1 MLPQI
6 SLRAS
11 EPFPVIK
18 FLYSFIFFSMLKL
31 ISSKSTLPKKVLL
44 CLRKQ
49 ESTVFEVLPI
59 TGLELILRDGV
70 LSYTEGLI

>member
-1 MLPQI
+1 
-6 SLRAS
+6 
-11 EPFPVIK
+11 
-18 FLYSFIFFSMLKL
+18 MLKL
-31 ISSKSTLPKKVLL
+31 LSSKSTLPKKVLL